1 LGGNK
6 FRIFQTAPDNNNF
19 GSVSMTVIIFIASL
33 ILKSER
39 KKIINDVL
47 SLKKKLSLFIEKC
60 MNRMIHMA

>member
-1 LGGNK
+1 
-6 FRIFQTAPDNNNF
+6 
-19 GSVSMTVIIFIASL
+19 MTVIIFIASL

-47 SLKKKLSLFIEKC
+47 SLKKKLSLFITEKC